1 MCVIGRGPSPHLAR
15 NIASNLPNAYD
26 LKKAL
31 PDMNLLCRL
40 NTPTATLIGITGD
53 NMQQAV
59 VLSLA
64 SPVVDAAAKVQTHV
78 FCEGVDACAFPPVY
92 YACVSAKAL

>member
-1 MCVIGRGPSPHLAR
+1 MCDWRGGLFPTLLAMLLA
-15 NIASNLPNAYD
+15 IFPNACD

-31 PDMNLLCRL
+31 PDMNLMCRL

-64 SPVVDAAAKVQTHV
+64 SPVVDAAAKVQTRV
-78 FCEGVDACAFPPVY
+78 FCEGVDACAFLPVY
-92 YACVSAKAL
+92 YACVSAKSL